1 VVKNYDRDETQPFML
16 RRPKLQI
23 DHQCPQCGAP
33 AVLEETDRLFSCA
46 YCKVKSFLFSSDFF
60 RYVLPHSAPKGKSL
74 FFLPYWRFKGILFS
88 SLLERIDYRIVD
100 ISHQGVCSDYFPVS
114 LGLRSQA
121 LKLRFVT
128 PETEGYFLEPT
139 VPLKEMV
146 QLAGKRFSS
155 CLPPPVFDQ
164 RFIGETMSQIYSP
177 FYVEGKIYDAVLNRP
192 VVSQPPDDFDM
203 TALPGGPSRWQ
214 IQFIPAQCPNCGWD
228 LEGERD
234 SIVLSCRNCQSLWIQ
249 AKGRFRRLDFGHLP
263 EENGPA
269 LFLPFYRLKT
279 EISGIGLRS
288 YADLVRVANLPKV
301 IQDGME
307 ARPFHFWSP
316 AFKIRPQ
323 DFLRFSTIVTLS
335 QPEGNWV
342 PELPK
347 SETYPVTLPV
357 SEAIESLKINLAG
370 FMKPPGL
377 LLPRLADIQIKAK
390 NLVLVYIPFQTQGDE
405 IFHPFYQLRTTRNV
419 LSFARNL

>member
-1 VVKNYDRDETQPFML
+1 ML
-16 RRPKLQI
+16 I

-33 AVLEETDRLFSCA
+33 AVLEETDHLFACQ
-46 YCKVKSFLFSSDFF
+46 YCKVKSFLFSRDFF
-60 RYVLPHSAPKGKSL
+60 RYTLPHSAPKGKSL
-74 FFLPYWRFKGILFS
+74 VYLPYWRFKGILFS

-100 ISHQGVCSDYFPVS
+100 ISHQGIPSDFFPIS

-128 PETEGYFLEPT
+128 PQTEGYFLKST
-139 VPLKEMV
+139 FSFKEMV
-146 QLAGKRFSS
+146 QRAAERFSS
-155 CLPPPVFDQ
+155 SLPQPIFEQ
-164 RFIGETMSQIYSP
+164 KFIGETLSLIYSP
-177 FYVEGKIYDAVLNRP
+177 FYVNGKVNDAVLNRP
-192 VVSQPPDDFDM
+192 IASQPPDDFDM
-203 TALPGGPSRWQ
+203 KALPGGPPQWQ

-234 SIVLSCRNCQSLWIQ
+234 SIVLSCRNCHSLWIQ
-249 AKGRFRRLDFGHLP
+249 AKGQFRRLDFGHVP
-263 EENGPA
+263 EENGHVT
-269 LFLPFYRLKT
+269 FLPFYRIQT
-279 EISGIGLRS
+279 EISGIDLRS

-301 IQDGME
+301 IQAGME

-323 DFLRFSTIVTLS
+323 DFLHFSNIVTLS
-335 QPEGNWV
+335 QPEENWI

-347 SETYPVTLPV
+347 AEIYPVTLPV

-377 LLPRLADIQIKAK
+377 LLPTLADIRIKAK
-390 NLVLVYIPFQTQGDE
+390 SLTLVYLPFQTQGEE
-405 IFHPFYQLRTTRNV
+405 IFNPSFQLCTSRNV
-419 LSFARNL
+419 LTYARNL